1 MTMSADDADNKI
13 LDKLTYNVR
22 GLIFKIQN
30 DLGTKFQEK
39 HYLKALCS
47 ILDKESV
54 QYKIEVPFS
63 IKYNDTVLGNF
74 RADMVIEN
82 KILLELKTTDR
93 ITNDHIKQTIRY
105 LEALNLPIAYV
116 VNFRIRPLQIKRI
129 INSKASA
136 SSVAPSASA

>member
-1 MTMSADDADNKI
+1 MSTDDADDSFPLKDLSYKI
-13 LDKLTYNVR
+13 R

-54 QYKIEVPFS
+54 QYQIEVPFS
-63 IKYNDTVLGNF
+63 IKYNDTVLGHF
-74 RADMVIEN
+74 RADMVVEN
-82 KILLELKTTDR
+82 KILLELKTTDF

-136 SSVAPSASA
+136 SSAALNASA

>member
-1 MTMSADDADNKI
+1 MSADDTDNFPLK
-13 LDKLTYNVR
+13 DLTYKVR

-47 ILDKESV
+47 ILDKEGV

-63 IKYNDTVLGNF
+63 ISYNGVILGKF
-74 RADMVIEN
+74 RADMIIEN

>member
-1 MTMSADDADNKI
+1 M
-13 LDKLTYNVR
+13 
-22 GLIFKIQN
+22 
-30 DLGTKFQEK
+30 
-39 HYLKALCS
+39 
-47 ILDKESV
+47 
-54 QYKIEVPFS
+54 
-63 IKYNDTVLGNF
+63 LGNF

-136 SSVAPSASA
+136 LSAAPSASA